1 MIETEK
7 ESKFKT
13 FIKCATLVG
22 IFSAMALTPECKIDK
37 TPKVSLAEAEEMLK
51 ERFQA
56 PDAINITKLEE
67 PMPIMLECPIN
78 WYQNFVQN
86 AKIFGAEKALR
97 CSSNYQ
103 QPRCGRIVVDDVLE
117 QTYFDLFQY
126 ASGNGYFFT
135 VIKMNISSSNFFL
148 VIICPEVNHKVRTRS
163 RVWSNCERSNCVEY
177 V

>member
-37 TPKVSLAEAEEMLK
+37 TPKVSLAKAEEMLK

-78 WYQNFVQN
+78 WYENFIRN
-86 AKIFGAEKALR
+86 AKTFGAEKALT

-117 QTYFDLFQY
+117 QAYFDLFQY
-126 ASGNGYFFT
+126 ASGNG
-135 VIKMNISSSNFFL
+135 NFLLFY
-148 VIICPEVNHKVRTRS
+148 T
-163 RVWSNCERSNCVEY
+163 
-177 V
+177 